1 MIITAPIGSVFMQA
15 FAYVIVAV
23 FSVLLLTQ
31 EPLIHHP
38 AKMDETSSL
47 PGIVIVYKY
56 EHDLLD
62 EIYNEGPEHER
73 DLLIAWRERS
83 DDINALI
90 LDGWKDVH
98 ELDKLHV
105 LSHEQAIIDKNKL
118 LQIGQAYLRILETME
133 ERQKLYGTEWSLIEW
148 RSAVFQARHH
158 ALQQIKHHEG
168 KL

>member
-1 MIITAPIGSVFMQA
+1 MIATIPIGSMLMQT
-15 FAYVIVAV
+15 FAYVVVAV

-31 EPLIHHP
+31 KPLINYP

-73 DLLIAWRERS
+73 DLLVAWRERA

-105 LSHEQAIIDKNKL
+105 LSHEQALLDKNKI
-118 LQIGQAYLRILETME
+118 LQIGQVYLRILETME
-133 ERQKLYGTEWSLIEW
+133 ERQRLYGTEWSLIEW
-148 RSAVFQARHH
+148 RNAVFQARYQ
-158 ALQQIKHHEG
+158 ALQQIKNHEDQ
-168 KL
+168 K

>member
-1 MIITAPIGSVFMQA
+1 MIATVPIGSVFMQA
-15 FAYVIVAV
+15 AIYIVIAA
-23 FSVLLLTQ
+23 FSIILVTQ
-31 EPLIHHP
+31 EPLIYHP
-38 AKMDETSSL
+38 TKMDETSSL

-118 LQIGQAYLRILETME
+118 LQIGQVYLRILETME
-133 ERQKLYGTEWSLIEW
+133 ERQRLYGSEWSLIEW
-148 RSAVFQARHH
+148 RNAVFQARYQ
-158 ALQQIKHHEG
+158 ALEQIKNHEG
-168 KL
+168 QK